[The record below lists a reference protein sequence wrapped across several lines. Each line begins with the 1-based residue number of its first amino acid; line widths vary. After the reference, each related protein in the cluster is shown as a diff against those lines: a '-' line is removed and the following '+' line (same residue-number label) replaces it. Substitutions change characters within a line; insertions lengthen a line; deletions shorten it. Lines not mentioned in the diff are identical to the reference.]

1 MSKTDILNNGSRR
14 ETDEKSGGV
23 RRTESRNEGER
34 CCRRTSQG
42 RANERARA
50 RKGSEG

>member
-23 RRTESRNEGER
+23 RRTESEGER